1 MNLHTSTSSVGAS
14 PVVTVDGVVDLSSV
28 STLHHDL
35 ARAVRD
41 HAGATV
47 VVDLDGVSALDDA
60 GLGILL
66 GAAATARGGGGDL
79 EVVCSRP
86 VLRSRLEL
94 TGFDRA
100 VAVRSS
106 IS

>member
-1 MNLHTSTSSVGAS
+1 MGAS
-14 PVVTVDGVVDLSSV
+14 TIVAIDGVVDLSSV
-28 STLHHDL
+28 ATLHHDL
-35 ARAVRD
+35 ARTVRD
-41 HAGATV
+41 HRGTTI
-47 VVDLDGVSALDDA
+47 VVDLDGVSALDDT

-66 GAAATARGGGGDL
+66 GAAAAARSSGGEL

-86 VLRSRLEL
+86 PLRDRLEL

-100 VAVRSS
+100 VTVRAS